1 MIEIVSHEPS
11 QGGKAEAM
19 TENAPSSAALG
30 LHLLVVLG
38 VSAIVAALIGGSGA
52 AVSTALGVGLSAL
65 NLALMR
71 RIVGALTAQS
81 GLGALWALAFP
92 VKLVVLVGGA
102 FMLVQRGIAGPVPL
116 AIGFAL
122 LPLSSVLL
130 PRAGGSGRPSRTPL
144 APPHSTSPLG
154 AGAPT
159 RAVLHASADE

>member
-1 MIEIVSHEPS
+1 MIEIASHEPS
-11 QGGKAEAM
+11 QNGNADAL

-30 LHLLVVLG
+30 VHLLVVLG
-38 VSAIVAALIGGSGA
+38 ISASVAALVGGAGA
-52 AVSTALGVGLSAL
+52 AVSMALGVGLAAF

-102 FMLVQRGIAGPVPL
+102 FVLVQRGMAEPVPL

-122 LPLSSVLL
+122 LPLSSVFL
-130 PRAGGSGRPSRTPL
+130 RRGGSS
-144 APPHSTSPLG
+144 
-154 AGAPT
+154 AGAL
-159 RAVLHASADE
+159 RANPPRVS

>member
-1 MIEIVSHEPS
+1 MIEIASHEPS

-19 TENAPSSAALG
+19 TENAPSSAGLA

-38 VSAIVAALIGGSGA
+38 VSAAVAALVSGTGA
-52 AVSTALGVGLSAL
+52 AVSAALGVGLAAL

-71 RIVGALTAQS
+71 RIVGALTAES

-102 FMLVQRGIAGPVPL
+102 FVLVQRGVADPVPL

-122 LPLSSVLL
+122 LPLSSVFLRRGGGGAGVL
-130 PRAGGSGRPSRTPL
+130 RAALASDPS
-144 APPHSTSPLG
+144 SSLG
-154 AGAPT
+154 AQAPQPA
-159 RAVLHASADE
+159 RSPRVS